1 MRLRRLRDSMQKN
14 NIDAALITREP
25 NILYFTGFR
34 GGTYLLV
41 PLDEEPT
48 LYVYGV
54 DYEAAREELSGIDVK
69 LLRYED
75 DPNKIISEKVVE
87 LGCRS
92 VGFDF
97 LDAKT
102 YEKLGKL
109 LGTAAELREVD
120 EVVWSLRTVKDEEEL
135 KLMAEAARLTELGLE
150 AALEALRPGV
160 REYEVA
166 AEAEYAMRRNGA
178 EGPAFETI
186 VASGPRSAYPHGWS
200 SDRTIREGDLVI
212 IDLGAKH
219 AGYCSD
225 LTRTYVVGKPT
236 EKQLRLY
243 EAVREAQEKALKA
256 VRAGV
261 EAREVDAEARKT
273 LETHGL
279 SKYFVHGLGHGVGL
293 EIHEPPR
300 LNQASKA
307 KLKAGN
313 VITIE
318 PGVYIPGYGGIRIE
332 DTVLVV
338 EEGAERLTKAGYG
351 LSVA

>member
-1 MRLRRLRDSMQKN
+1 MQKN

-160 REYEVA
+160 REYE
-166 AEAEYAMRRNGA
+166 
-178 EGPAFETI
+178 
-186 VASGPRSAYPHGWS
+186 
-200 SDRTIREGDLVI
+200 
-212 IDLGAKH
+212 
-219 AGYCSD
+219 
-225 LTRTYVVGKPT
+225 
-236 EKQLRLY
+236 
-243 EAVREAQEKALKA
+243 
-256 VRAGV
+256 
-261 EAREVDAEARKT
+261 
-273 LETHGL
+273 L
-279 SKYFVHGLGHGVGL
+279 SL
-293 EIHEPPR
+293 IH
-300 LNQASKA
+300 
-307 KLKAGN
+307 
-313 VITIE
+313 I
-318 PGVYIPGYGGIRIE
+318 
-332 DTVLVV
+332 
-338 EEGAERLTKAGYG
+338 
-351 LSVA
+351 